1 MIDLT
6 NYEPVDLNDVNVDD
20 TLRFSYKKEKQ
31 ANWATRL
38 GVVTEV
44 KRNNKGEVES
54 ILVNDHVASKEEF
67 LEDVEPRR
75 FLASRIGTVDRYPE
89 VMVPASKPVPVEE
102 EVVTFTIPKGKKAYL
117 RIENRQ

>member
-1 MIDLT
+1 MIDFA
-6 NYEPVDLNDVNVDD
+6 NYEPISLNEVEVGNVI
-20 TLRFSYKKEKQ
+20 RFSYKKEKQ

-54 ILVNDHVASKEEF
+54 ILVNDHVASKEEY

-75 FLASRIGTVDRYPE
+75 FLASRIGSVDRYPE